1 MTRTA
6 LLLAALGGV
15 APVAAQDPA
24 DVVGRASRVY
34 RALSSL
40 QADFEQVIQ
49 DRAQGDTLT
58 GRGTV
63 IQAGSN
69 LFAMRFTDP
78 PGEAVVVDGTHI
90 WTYTPSTAP
99 NQVYRSRVPADPV
112 YGVNLLAALLDRPR
126 ERYGLEYLRRDT
138 LGGRAVDVVELVPQS
153 RDVPFLRA
161 RLWLGTEDALPRRIE
176 LDEAAGLRRILTL
189 SRLRPNAPWTRRTFT
204 FDVPSGIRI
213 IDGP

>member
-1 MTRTA
+1 
-6 LLLAALGGV
+6 
-15 APVAAQDPA
+15 
-24 DVVGRASRVY
+24 
-34 RALSSL
+34 
-40 QADFEQVIQ
+40 
-49 DRAQGDTLT
+49 
-58 GRGTV
+58 
-63 IQAGSN
+63 
-69 LFAMRFTDP
+69 
-78 PGEAVVVDGTHI
+78 
-90 WTYTPSTAP
+90 
-99 NQVYRSRVPADPV
+99 
-112 YGVNLLAALLDRPR
+112 VNLLAALLDRPR